1 MRVARS
7 SANRESLEEMM
18 KRVVMAVA
26 VAAVA
31 AMGLA
36 QAANADALDDIKK
49 SGKIR
54 IAVDLGVPP
63 YGMTDDK
70 MQPTGSDIETAKLLA
85 KDWGLEFEH
94 VPTTGASRIPA
105 LQTGKADLVISSL
118 SYTAERAKVIDFS
131 LGYAVLRTVIAAP
144 KSITVKSLA
153 DLDGKT
159 VGTVRGTTHDTQLTK
174 EGPKGMKLV
183 RYEDDATE
191 AQAFLSG
198 QVDIFSTAELLVAP
212 IDKKNPARQVEVK
225 FVLDT
230 FTLAVGVKKDEKRLL
245 EEVNKW
251 IATNLKNGRLDAIYR
266 KYHGNG
272 LPESILNQ

>member
-1 MRVARS
+1 
-7 SANRESLEEMM
+7 M
-18 KRVVMAVA
+18 KRVLSGI
-26 VAAVA
+26 AVA
-31 AMGLA
+31 AMAVIGLA

-70 MQPTGSDIETAKLLA
+70 MQATGSDIETAKLLA
-85 KDWGLEFEH
+85 ADWGLQFEH
-94 VPTTGASRIPA
+94 VPTTGAARIPS
-105 LQTGKADLVISSL
+105 LQTGKADLVISTL
-118 SYTAERAKVIDFS
+118 SITPERAKVIDFS
-131 LGYAVLRTVIAAP
+131 KGYAVLRTVIAAP
-144 KSITVKSLA
+144 KNIALKSMA

-230 FTLAVGVKKDEKRLL
+230 FKLAIGVKKDETRLL
-245 EEVNKW
+245 EEVDKW
-251 IATNLKNGRLDAIYR
+251 IATNLKNGKLDAIYK

-272 LPESILNQ
+272 LPDVILNQ

>member
-1 MRVARS
+1 MRSVLSGIAI
-7 SANRESLEEMM
+7 AAI
-18 KRVVMAVA
+18 AVI
-26 VAAVA
+26 
-31 AMGLA
+31 GLA

-70 MQPTGSDIETAKLLA
+70 MQATGSDIETAKLLA
-85 KDWGLEFEH
+85 ADWGLQFEH
-94 VPTTGASRIPA
+94 VPTTGAARIPS
-105 LQTGKADLVISSL
+105 LQTGKADLVISTL
-118 SYTAERAKVIDFS
+118 SITPERAKVIDFS
-131 LGYAVLRTVIAAP
+131 KGYAVLRTVIAAP
-144 KSITVKSLA
+144 KNITLKSMA

-191 AQAFLSG
+191 GQAFLSG
-198 QVDIFSTAELLVAP
+198 QVDIFSTAEMLVGQL
-212 IDKKNPARQVEVK
+212 DKKNPARQIEVK
-225 FVLDT
+225 FVLDN
-230 FTLAVGVKKDEKRLL
+230 FKLAVGVKKDEKRLV

-251 IATNLKNGRLDAIYR
+251 IAAKLKDGTLNAIY
-266 KYHGNG
+266 KKQFNTD
-272 LPESILNQ
+272 LPDVILKQ

>member
-1 MRVARS
+1 
-7 SANRESLEEMM
+7 M
-18 KRVVMAVA
+18 KSVLLGIA

-31 AMGLA
+31 AMGVVHTA
-36 QAANADALDDIKK
+36 SADALDDIKK
-49 SGKIR
+49 AGKIR
-54 IAVDLGVPP
+54 IAIDLGVPP

-70 MQPTGSDIETAKLLA
+70 MQPSGSDIETAKALA
-85 KDWGLEFEH
+85 KDWGVEFEH
-94 VPTTGASRIPA
+94 VPTTGAARIPA
-105 LQTGKADLVISSL
+105 LQTGKADLVISTL
-118 SYTAERAKVIDFS
+118 SITPERAKVIDFS
-131 LGYAVLRTVIAAP
+131 KGYAVLRTVIAAP
-144 KSITVKSLA
+144 KSVSVKSLA

-230 FTLAVGVKKDEKRLL
+230 FKLAVGVKKDEARLL

-251 IATNLKNGRLDAIYR
+251 IAVNLKNGRLDAIYK

-272 LPESILNQ
+272 LPDVILNQ

>member
-1 MRVARS
+1 
-7 SANRESLEEMM
+7 M
-18 KRVVMAVA
+18 KRALLGIA
-26 VAAVA
+26 IAAVA
-31 AMGLA
+31 AMGVA
-36 QAANADALDDIKK
+36 QSASADALDDIKK
-49 SGKIR
+49 AGKIR

-70 MQPTGSDIETAKLLA
+70 MQPTGSDIETAKALA
-85 KDWGLEFEH
+85 KDWSLEFEH
-94 VPTTGASRIPA
+94 VPTTGAARIPA
-105 LQTGKADLVISSL
+105 LQTGKADLVISTL
-118 SYTAERAKVIDFS
+118 SITPERAKVIDFS
-131 LGYAVLRTVIAAP
+131 KGYAVLRTVIAAP
-144 KSITVKSLA
+144 KSVNVKSLA

-230 FTLAVGVKKDEKRLL
+230 FKLAIGVKKDETRLL

-251 IATNLKNGRLDAIYR
+251 IATNLKNGKLDAIYK

-272 LPESILNQ
+272 LPDVILNQ

>member
-1 MRVARS
+1 
-7 SANRESLEEMM
+7 M
-18 KRVVMAVA
+18 KRILTAVA

-31 AMGLA
+31 MMGA
-36 QAANADALDDIKK
+36 AHVANADALDDIKK

-70 MQPTGSDIETAKLLA
+70 MQATGSDIETAKLLA
-85 KDWGLEFEH
+85 KDWGLQFEH
-94 VPTTGASRIPA
+94 VPTTGAARIPA
-105 LQTGKADLVISSL
+105 LQTGKADLVISTL
-118 SYTAERAKVIDFS
+118 SITPERAKVIDFS

-144 KSITVKSLA
+144 KSVNVKSLA

-159 VGTVRGTTHDTQLTK
+159 VGTVRGTTHDTQLTR

-212 IDKKNPARQVEVK
+212 IDRKNPSRQVEVK

-230 FTLAVGVKKDEKRLL
+230 FKLAVGVKKDEKRLV

-251 IATNLKNGRLDAIYR
+251 ILANLKNGKLDEIY
-266 KYHGNG
+266 KKFHGNG
-272 LPESILNQ
+272 LPDVILTQQ

>member
-1 MRVARS
+1 MRSVLSGIAI
-7 SANRESLEEMM
+7 A
-18 KRVVMAVA
+18 AVA
-26 VAAVA
+26 VI
-31 AMGLA
+31 GLA

-70 MQPTGSDIETAKLLA
+70 MQATGSDIETAKLLA
-85 KDWGLEFEH
+85 ADWGLQFEH
-94 VPTTGASRIPA
+94 VPTTGAARIPS
-105 LQTGKADLVISSL
+105 LQTGKADLVISTL
-118 SYTAERAKVIDFS
+118 SITPERAKVIDFS
-131 LGYAVLRTVIAAP
+131 KGYAVLRTVIAAP
-144 KSITVKSLA
+144 KNIALKSMA

-183 RYEDDATE
+183 RFEDDATE

-230 FTLAVGVKKDEKRLL
+230 FKLAVGVKKDEKRLV

-251 IATNLKNGRLDAIYR
+251 ILANLKNGKLDEIY
-266 KYHGNG
+266 KKFHGNG
-272 LPESILNQ
+272 LPEVILKQ

>member
-1 MRVARS
+1 
-7 SANRESLEEMM
+7 M
-18 KRVVMAVA
+18 KRVFAGIA

-31 AMGLA
+31 MMGLV
-36 QAANADALDDIKK
+36 QAASADALDDIKK

-70 MQPTGSDIETAKLLA
+70 MQPSGSDIETAKALA
-85 KDWGLEFEH
+85 KDWGVEFEH
-94 VPTTGASRIPA
+94 VPTTGAARIPA
-105 LQTGKADLVISSL
+105 LQTGKADLVISTL
-118 SYTAERAKVIDFS
+118 SITPERAKVIDFS
-131 LGYAVLRTVIAAP
+131 KGYAVLRTVIAAP
-144 KSITVKSLA
+144 KSVSVKSLA

-159 VGTVRGTTHDTQLTK
+159 VGTVRGTTHDTQLTR

-230 FTLAVGVKKDEKRLL
+230 FKLAVGVKKDEARLL

-251 IATNLKNGRLDAIYR
+251 IAVNLKNGRLDAIYK

-272 LPESILNQ
+272 LPDVILNQ

>member
-1 MRVARS
+1 
-7 SANRESLEEMM
+7 M
-18 KRVVMAVA
+18 KSVLSGIAIAAMAV
-26 VAAVA
+26 V
-31 AMGLA
+31 GLA

-70 MQPTGSDIETAKLLA
+70 MQATGSDIETAKLLA
-85 KDWGLEFEH
+85 ADWGLQFEH
-94 VPTTGASRIPA
+94 VPTTGAARIPS
-105 LQTGKADLVISSL
+105 LQTGKADLVISTL
-118 SYTAERAKVIDFS
+118 SITPERAKVIDFS
-131 LGYAVLRTVIAAP
+131 KGYAVLRTVIAAP
-144 KSITVKSLA
+144 KNITLKSMA

-230 FTLAVGVKKDEKRLL
+230 FKLAIGVKKDEKRLL
-245 EEVNKW
+245 EEVDKW
-251 IATNLKNGRLDAIYR
+251 IATNLKNGKLDAIYK

-272 LPESILNQ
+272 LPDVILNQ

>member
-1 MRVARS
+1 
-7 SANRESLEEMM
+7 M
-18 KRVVMAVA
+18 KRVLSGIA
-26 VAAVA
+26 VAAIAVI
-31 AMGLA
+31 GLA

-85 KDWGLEFEH
+85 SDWGLQFEH
-94 VPTTGASRIPA
+94 VPTTGAARIPA
-105 LQTGKADLVISSL
+105 LQTGKADLVISTL
-118 SYTAERAKVIDFS
+118 SITPERAKVIDFS
-131 LGYAVLRTVIAAP
+131 KGYAVLRTVIAAP
-144 KSITVKSLA
+144 KNIALKSMA

-230 FTLAVGVKKDEKRLL
+230 FKLAIGVKKDEKRLL
-245 EEVNKW
+245 EEVDKW
-251 IATNLKNGRLDAIYR
+251 IATNLKNGKLNAIY
-266 KYHGNG
+266 KKHHGNG
-272 LPESILNQ
+272 LPDVILNQ

>member
-1 MRVARS
+1 
-7 SANRESLEEMM
+7 M
-18 KRVVMAVA
+18 KRVLSGIA
-26 VAAVA
+26 VAAIAVI
-31 AMGLA
+31 GLA

-49 SGKIR
+49 YGKIR

-85 KDWGLEFEH
+85 ADWGLQFEH
-94 VPTTGASRIPA
+94 VPTTGAARIPS
-105 LQTGKADLVISSL
+105 LQTGKADLVISTL
-118 SYTAERAKVIDFS
+118 SITPDRAKVIDFT
-131 LGYAVLRTVIAAP
+131 LGYAVIRTVIAAT
-144 KSITVKSLA
+144 KGVDVKKLA

-198 QVDIFSTAELLVAP
+198 QVDIISTGELLVAP
-212 IDKKNPARQVEVK
+212 IGKKNPARQLEVK

-230 FTLAVGVKKDEKRLL
+230 FKLAVGVKKDEKRLL
-245 EEVNKW
+245 EEVDKW
-251 IATNLKNGRLDAIYR
+251 IATNLKNGKLDAIYK

-272 LPESILNQ
+272 LPDVILNQ

>member
-1 MRVARS
+1 
-7 SANRESLEEMM
+7 M
-18 KRVVMAVA
+18 KSVLSGIA
-26 VAAVA
+26 VAAIAVI
-31 AMGLA
+31 GLA

-70 MQPTGSDIETAKLLA
+70 MQATGSDIETAKLLA
-85 KDWGLEFEH
+85 ADWGLQFEH
-94 VPTTGASRIPA
+94 VPTTGAARIPA
-105 LQTGKADLVISSL
+105 LQTGKADLVISTL
-118 SYTAERAKVIDFS
+118 SITPERAKVIDFS
-131 LGYAVLRTVIAAP
+131 KGYAVLRTVIAAP
-144 KSITVKSLA
+144 KNIALKSMA

-230 FTLAVGVKKDEKRLL
+230 FKLAIGVKKDEKRLL
-245 EEVNKW
+245 EEVDKW
-251 IATNLKNGRLDAIYR
+251 IATNLKNGKLDAIYK

-272 LPESILNQ
+272 LPDVILNQ

>member
-1 MRVARS
+1 
-7 SANRESLEEMM
+7 M
-18 KRVVMAVA
+18 KKMIMAVA
-26 VAAVA
+26 IAAVA
-31 AMGLA
+31 MMSTA
-36 QAANADALDDIKK
+36 QIASADALDDIKK

-85 KDWGLEFEH
+85 KDWGLQFEH
-94 VPTTGASRIPA
+94 VPTTGASRIPS
-105 LQTGKADLVISSL
+105 LQTGKADLVISTL
-118 SYTAERAKVIDFS
+118 SITPERAKVIDFS

-144 KSITVKSLA
+144 KSVNVKSLA

-230 FTLAVGVKKDEKRLL
+230 FKLAVGVKKDETRLV

-251 IATNLKNGRLDAIYR
+251 ILANLKNGKLDEIY
-266 KYHGNG
+266 KKFHGNG
-272 LPESILNQ
+272 LPEVILNQK

>member
-1 MRVARS
+1 
-7 SANRESLEEMM
+7 M
-18 KRVVMAVA
+18 KRVLSGIA
-26 VAAVA
+26 VAAIAVI
-31 AMGLA
+31 GLA

-85 KDWGLEFEH
+85 ADWGLQFEH
-94 VPTTGASRIPA
+94 VPTTGAARIPS
-105 LQTGKADLVISSL
+105 LQTGKADLVISTL
-118 SYTAERAKVIDFS
+118 SITPERAKVIDFS
-131 LGYAVLRTVIAAP
+131 KGYAVLRTVIAAP
-144 KSITVKSLA
+144 KNITLKSMA

-230 FTLAVGVKKDEKRLL
+230 FKLAVGVKKDEKRLL
-245 EEVNKW
+245 EEVDKW
-251 IATNLKNGRLDAIYR
+251 IATNLKNGKLDAIYK

-272 LPESILNQ
+272 LPDVILNQ

>member
-1 MRVARS
+1 
-7 SANRESLEEMM
+7 M
-18 KRVVMAVA
+18 KKVLLSIA

-31 AMGLA
+31 MMGVA
-36 QAANADALDDIKK
+36 QAVSADALDDIKK

-70 MQPTGSDIETAKLLA
+70 MQPTGSDIETAKALA

-105 LQTGKADLVISSL
+105 LQTGKADLVISTL
-118 SYTAERAKVIDFS
+118 SVTPERAKVIDFS
-131 LGYAVLRTVIAAP
+131 KGYAVLRTVIAAP
-144 KSITVKSLA
+144 KSVPLKSMA

-230 FTLAVGVKKDEKRLL
+230 FNLAVGVKKDEARLL

-251 IATNLKNGRLDAIYR
+251 VATNLKNGKLDAIYK

-272 LPESILNQ
+272 LPDSILNQ

>member
-1 MRVARS
+1 M
-7 SANRESLEEMM
+7 N
-18 KRVVMAVA
+18 KVVFGITI
-26 VAAVA
+26 
-31 AMGLA
+31 GLLVTVGWL
-36 QAANADALDDIKK
+36 QAASADALDDIKK

-70 MQPTGSDIETAKLLA
+70 MQPSGSDIETAKALA

-94 VPTTGASRIPA
+94 VPTTGAARIPA
-105 LQTGKADLVISSL
+105 LQTGKADLVISTL
-118 SYTAERAKVIDFS
+118 SITPERAKVIDFS
-131 LGYAVLRTVIAAP
+131 WGYAVLRTVIAAP
-144 KSITVKSLA
+144 KNVNVKSLA

-230 FTLAVGVKKDEKRLL
+230 FKLAVGVKKDEKRLL

-272 LPESILNQ
+272 LPSVILDQ

>member
-1 MRVARS
+1 MRSVLS
-7 SANRESLEEMM
+7 GI
-18 KRVVMAVA
+18 A
-26 VAAVA
+26 VAAIAVI
-31 AMGLA
+31 GLA
-36 QAANADALDDIKK
+36 QAANADALDEIKK

-70 MQPTGSDIETAKLLA
+70 MQATGSDIETAKLLA
-85 KDWGLEFEH
+85 ADWGLQFEH
-94 VPTTGASRIPA
+94 VPTTGAARIPS
-105 LQTGKADLVISSL
+105 LQTGKADLVISTL
-118 SYTAERAKVIDFS
+118 SITPERAKVIDFS
-131 LGYAVLRTVIAAP
+131 KGYAVLRTVIAAP
-144 KSITVKSLA
+144 KNITLKSMA

-230 FTLAVGVKKDEKRLL
+230 FKLAIGVKKDEKRLL
-245 EEVNKW
+245 EEVDKW
-251 IATNLKNGRLDAIYR
+251 IATNLKNGKLDAIYK

-272 LPESILNQ
+272 LPDVILNQ

>member
-1 MRVARS
+1 
-7 SANRESLEEMM
+7 M
-18 KRVVMAVA
+18 KKALLGVA
-26 VAAVA
+26 VAAIAMVCVA
-31 AMGLA
+31 GTAS
-36 QAANADALDDIKK
+36 ADALDDIKK

-70 MQPTGSDIETAKLLA
+70 MQATGSDIETAKLLA
-85 KDWGLEFEH
+85 ADWGLQFEH
-94 VPTTGASRIPA
+94 VPTTGAARIPA
-105 LQTGKADLVISSL
+105 LQTGKADLVISTL
-118 SYTAERAKVIDFS
+118 SITPERAKVIDFS
-131 LGYAVLRTVIAAP
+131 RGYAVLRTVIAAP
-144 KSITVKSLA
+144 KSVNVKSLA

-230 FTLAVGVKKDEKRLL
+230 FKLAIGVKKDEKRLL
-245 EEVNKW
+245 EEVDKW
-251 IATNLKNGRLDAIYR
+251 IATNLKNGKLDAIYK

-272 LPESILNQ
+272 LPDVILNQ

>member
-1 MRVARS
+1 
-7 SANRESLEEMM
+7 M
-18 KRVVMAVA
+18 KRVLSGIA
-26 VAAVA
+26 VAAIAVI
-31 AMGLA
+31 GLA

-85 KDWGLEFEH
+85 ADWGLQFEH
-94 VPTTGASRIPA
+94 VPTTGAARIPS
-105 LQTGKADLVISSL
+105 LQTGKADLVISTL
-118 SYTAERAKVIDFS
+118 SITPERAKVIDFS
-131 LGYAVLRTVIAAP
+131 KGYAVLRTVIAAP
-144 KSITVKSLA
+144 KNVTLKSMA

-230 FTLAVGVKKDEKRLL
+230 FKLAVGVKKDEKRLL
-245 EEVNKW
+245 EEVDKW
-251 IATNLKNGRLDAIYR
+251 IATNLKNGKLDAIYK

-272 LPESILNQ
+272 LPDVILNQ

>member
-1 MRVARS
+1 
-7 SANRESLEEMM
+7 M
-18 KRVVMAVA
+18 KRALLGIA
-26 VAAVA
+26 IAAVA
-31 AMGLA
+31 AMGVA
-36 QAANADALDDIKK
+36 QSASADALDNIKK
-49 SGKIR
+49 AGKIR

-70 MQPTGSDIETAKLLA
+70 MQPTGSDIETAKALA

-94 VPTTGASRIPA
+94 VPTTGAARIPA
-105 LQTGKADLVISSL
+105 LQTGKADLVISTL
-118 SYTAERAKVIDFS
+118 SITPERAKVIDFS
-131 LGYAVLRTVIAAP
+131 KGYAVLRTVIAAP
-144 KSITVKSLA
+144 KSVNVKSLA

-230 FTLAVGVKKDEKRLL
+230 FKLAIGVKKDETRLL

-251 IATNLKNGRLDAIYR
+251 IATNLKNGKLDAIYK

-272 LPESILNQ
+272 LPDVILNQ

>member
-1 MRVARS
+1 
-7 SANRESLEEMM
+7 M
-18 KRVVMAVA
+18 KRVFAGIA

-31 AMGLA
+31 MMGLV
-36 QAANADALDDIKK
+36 QAAGADQLDDIKK

-85 KDWGLEFEH
+85 ADWGLQFEH
-94 VPTTGASRIPA
+94 VPTTGAARIPS
-105 LQTGKADLVISSL
+105 LQTGKADLVISTL
-118 SYTAERAKVIDFS
+118 SITPERAKVIDFS
-131 LGYAVLRTVIAAP
+131 KGYAVLRTVIAAP
-144 KSITVKSLA
+144 KNIALKSMA

-230 FTLAVGVKKDEKRLL
+230 FKLAVGVKKDEARLL
-245 EEVNKW
+245 AEVDKW
-251 IATNLKNGRLDAIYR
+251 IATNLKNGKLDAIYK

-272 LPESILNQ
+272 LPDVILNQ

>member
-1 MRVARS
+1 
-7 SANRESLEEMM
+7 M
-18 KRVVMAVA
+18 KRVLSGIA
-26 VAAVA
+26 VAAIAVI
-31 AMGLA
+31 GLA

-85 KDWGLEFEH
+85 ADWGLQFEH
-94 VPTTGASRIPA
+94 VPTTGAARIPS
-105 LQTGKADLVISSL
+105 LQTGKADLVISTL
-118 SYTAERAKVIDFS
+118 SITPERAKVIDFS
-131 LGYAVLRTVIAAP
+131 KGYAVLRTVIAAP
-144 KSITVKSLA
+144 KNVALKSMA

-230 FTLAVGVKKDEKRLL
+230 FKLAVGVKKDEKRLL
-245 EEVNKW
+245 EEVDKW
-251 IATNLKNGRLDAIYR
+251 IATNLKNGKLDAIYK

-272 LPESILNQ
+272 LPDVILNQ

>member
-1 MRVARS
+1 
-7 SANRESLEEMM
+7 M
-18 KRVVMAVA
+18 KKTMTAIA
-26 VAAVA
+26 IAAVA
-31 AMGLA
+31 MLGATHV
-36 QAANADALDDIKK
+36 ANADVLDDIKK

-70 MQPTGSDIETAKLLA
+70 MQPAGSDIDTAKALA
-85 KDWGLEFEH
+85 KDWGVEFVL
-94 VPTTGASRIPA
+94 VPTTGASRIPS

-118 SYTAERAKVIDFS
+118 SMTADRAKVIDFS
-131 LGYAVLRTVIAAP
+131 MPYAVLRTVVAGP
-144 KSITVKSLA
+144 KSVNVKNLA
-153 DLDGKT
+153 ELDGKT

-198 QVDIFSTAELLVAP
+198 QVDLFSSAEMVIGQLN
-212 IDKKNPARQVEVK
+212 KKNASRQAEVK

-230 FTLAVGVKKDEKRLL
+230 FKLAIGIKKDEARLVA
-245 EEVNKW
+245 EVNKW
-251 IATNLKNGRLDAIYR
+251 VAAKLKDGTLNAIY
-266 KYHGNG
+266 KKQFGTD
-272 LPESILNQ
+272 LPEEIVKQ

>member
-1 MRVARS
+1 
-7 SANRESLEEMM
+7 M
-18 KRVVMAVA
+18 KRMLVAVALAAVA
-26 VAAVA
+26 VMGMNTAAH
-31 AMGLA
+31 
-36 QAANADALDDIKK
+36 ADALDDILKAK
-49 SGKIR
+49 KIR

-94 VPTTGASRIPA
+94 VPTTGASRIPS
-105 LQTGKADLVISSL
+105 LQTGKADLVISTL
-118 SYTAERAKVIDFS
+118 SITPERAKVIDFS
-131 LGYAVLRTVIAAP
+131 KGYAVLRTVIAAP
-144 KSITVKSLA
+144 KNVNVKSMA

-230 FTLAVGVKKDEKRLL
+230 FKLAVGVKKDEKRLL

-251 IATNLKNGRLDAIYR
+251 IETNLKNGKLDAIYK

-272 LPESILNQ
+272 LPDVILKQ